1 MPEFIHIDPSTA
13 NYNTLISKFNND
25 VGKGKHIYL
34 FVYMDGCGPCEAT
47 KLQWAQIMKHLKPE
61 VLKNDTVVI
70 AKINQ
75 KLFNTLKNVGK
86 EPMGYP
92 CLRYIKG
99 MTVQEY
105 EDSGIS
111 KIDRSPESFAEWI
124 DSKLK
129 QTQVTSKKRSSKKS
143 KTRKKKNKNKN
154 KNKNNNNNKHNKYTF
169 KSTKL

>member
-1 MPEFIHIDPSTA
+1 
-13 NYNTLISKFNND
+13 
-25 VGKGKHIYL
+25 
-34 FVYMDGCGPCEAT
+34 
-47 KLQWAQIMKHLKPE
+47 MKHLKPE

-75 KLFNTLKNVGK
+75 KLFNSLKNVGK

-99 MTVQEY
+99 MTIQEY

-129 QTQVTSKKRSSKKS
+129 QTQVSSKKRSSKKS

-154 KNKNNNNNKHNKYTF
+154 QNKNQNKNKNNNKHNKYTF